1 VAPVVN
7 VGDGVPGA
15 VVQGQERALVGFATF
30 LDLDV
35 ALDGSGSDVRAWWHG
50 ERRGRVGRGGGRHVG
65 GCVSGNICG

>member
-1 VAPVVN
+1 
-7 VGDGVPGA
+7 
-15 VVQGQERALVGFATF
+15 